1 MVEERDPAIE
11 RIAELLRP
19 LPQVRSAAVAGLL
32 VAVAAERERERERAS
47 RRLAWSPRTRGWI
60 ISGVGMALA
69 AGLASVLLLRGESRR
84 VVPVTV
90 GDVGVTTMPPVSL
103 AARGGAAVAAGAPQV
118 VELVL
123 RAPAASR
130 VHVAG
135 DFNGW
140 NQHEAAMRR
149 DSASGLWSVRLT
161 LRPGRHVYAFVVD
174 DSLWVPDPRAPSATD
189 ADYGRPGSV
198 LLVGRP

>member
-1 MVEERDPAIE
+1 MLSPHT
-11 RIAELLRP
+11 
-19 LPQVRSAAVAGLL
+19 
-32 VAVAAERERERERAS
+32 
-47 RRLAWSPRTRGWI
+47 RRWVIR
-60 ISGVGMALA
+60 GVGMALA
-69 AGLASVLLLRGESRR
+69 AGLASVLLLRGESPGIRSA
-84 VVPVTV
+84 TV
-90 GDVGVTTMPPVSL
+90 ASAGVAAAPAVSL
-103 AARGGAAVAAGAPQV
+103 AARGGAPVDAGMPQE

-123 RAPAASR
+123 RAPSASR
-130 VHVAG
+130 VHIAG

-140 NQHEAAMRR
+140 NQHEAPMRR
-149 DSASGLWSVRLT
+149 DSASGLWSARLT

>member
-1 MVEERDPAIE
+1 VIEERDPGIE
-11 RIAELLRP
+11 RITELLRP
-19 LPQVRSAAVAGLL
+19 LPLVRPTAVAGLL
-32 VAVAAERERERERAS
+32 VAVAAEREREREGQRSA
-47 RRLAWSPRTRGWI
+47 LSPRARRWI
-60 ISGVGMALA
+60 IRGVGAAIA
-69 AGLASVLLLRGESRR
+69 AGLVSVLLLRGDSSGGLSSVGGRVGGS
-84 VVPVTV
+84 VVPEL
-90 GDVGVTTMPPVSL
+90 SL
-103 AARGGAAVAAGAPQV
+103 AARGGAAVDAGAPQV

-123 RAPAASR
+123 RAPSASQ

-140 NQHEAAMRR
+140 NQHEAPMRR
-149 DSASGLWSVRLT
+149 DSASGLWSATLT

-174 DSLWVPDPRAPSATD
+174 DTLWVPDPRAPSARD